1 MPKFD
6 ILSGFYAIFHFCFLI
21 FGVAYQVEAFTSS
34 HDFKGLCGCQSS
46 NFWCPRSRT
55 SRGINGVDIK
65 AQIDGCVAPNLSTDL
80 SHQGIERFV
89 PTFFSPNYPPT
100 LVATP
105 LRITLFVPSPKIH
118 NNHTTSNTKRLAK
131 KDNLMLLNNQIR
143 GF

>member
-1 MPKFD
+1 M
-6 ILSGFYAIFHFCFLI
+6 
-21 FGVAYQVEAFTSS
+21 AYQVEAFTSS

-118 NNHTTSNTKRLAK
+118 NSRTVLKNQFKAFSINFAQNQPVKIGLEEIK
-131 KDNLMLLNNQIR
+131 KL
-143 GF
+143 